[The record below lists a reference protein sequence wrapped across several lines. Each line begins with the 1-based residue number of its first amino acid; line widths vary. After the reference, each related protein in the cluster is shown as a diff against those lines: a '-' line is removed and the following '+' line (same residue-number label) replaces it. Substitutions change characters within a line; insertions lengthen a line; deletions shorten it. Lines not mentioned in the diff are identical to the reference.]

1 VISPHPRRLGA
12 ALWIDSHIQVQV
24 PKSHFTWQRSV
35 VSAGVVAAY
44 LATLYL
50 YSVHFLS
57 AMVNHKTHTP
67 TQPHDPY
74 LSRCTEAMPCT
85 RRSRTPTAGESRRE
99 EQFYQYYGPFKQMS
113 KYGPRFCNV
122 KDSQSQASHKPV
134 SCPDKT
140 LTAFCQL
147 GALRMQARRCLI
159 FFFDINY
166 AYSMAEATRSLSL
179 EDDQSYEPGDQLWRE
194 SPLRNARMN

>member
-1 VISPHPRRLGA
+1 
-12 ALWIDSHIQVQV
+12 
-24 PKSHFTWQRSV
+24 
-35 VSAGVVAAY
+35 
-44 LATLYL
+44 
-50 YSVHFLS
+50 
-57 AMVNHKTHTP
+57 
-67 TQPHDPY
+67 
-74 LSRCTEAMPCT
+74 MPCT

-113 KYGPRFCNV
+113 KYGPVFC
-122 KDSQSQASHKPV
+122 DARWPADLSQHKPV

-194 SPLRNARMN
+194 SSLRNVGMN